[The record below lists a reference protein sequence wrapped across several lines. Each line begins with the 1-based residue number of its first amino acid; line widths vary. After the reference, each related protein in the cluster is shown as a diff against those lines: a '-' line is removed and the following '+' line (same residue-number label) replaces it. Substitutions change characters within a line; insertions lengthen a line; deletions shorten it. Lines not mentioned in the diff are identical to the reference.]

1 MRVIMIIALAGRCAA
16 TGRAEG
22 LLPTATGIYGTS
34 EDSGE
39 TPEDLPRLDLGAWE
53 PLSTGDE
60 TTSSSS
66 SGEGSTSTPTTS
78 SGETAEAGTSTSAGS
93 TSTGD
98 GSTSAGGS
106 TSTSPDTSTGGESTT
121 GEPLTDCPCEDGAD
135 NVCDLPPGTCSA
147 TLPGG
152 YCDPNGD
159 GFYGDGDYALGL
171 QEYAAKCG

>member
-22 LLPTATGIYGTS
+22 VLPAAT
-34 EDSGE
+34 
-39 TPEDLPRLDLGAWE
+39 E

-121 GEPLTDCPCEDGAD
+121 SEPLTDCPCEDGAD
-135 NVCDLPPGTCSA
+135 NVCDLSPGTCSA
-147 TLPGG
+147 TIPGG
-152 YCDPNGD
+152 YCDPDGD
-159 GFYGDGDYALGL
+159 GAYFDGDFTLGWT
-171 QEYAAKCG
+171 EYQAKCD